1 MTIEEKRNT
10 LIGYYRENIEM
21 HMKDLRKATE
31 ILNSIMSEKVKA
43 FDQFGVNV
51 KYFRKNE
58 IEYTLDTAL
67 KDVNTEFECL
77 EKSQSAMEKYKYCND
92 DIIREDYAF
101 HELVMSI
108 MENAE

>member
-1 MTIEEKRNT
+1 MTIEEKRNS
-10 LIGYYRENIEM
+10 LIECYRENIEM

-31 ILNSIMSEKVKA
+31 ILNSIIVEKEKT

-51 KYFRKNE
+51 KYFRKNG

-67 KDVNTEFECL
+67 RDVNTEFECL

-92 DIIREDYAF
+92 DTIRKDYDF